1 MLEYFISAEI
11 FIKKIN
17 KFDENT
23 KKKALYL
30 AINKTKENHFDSLK
44 FILLLNN
51 LKIKENTE
59 DLENKLNNFWINLT
73 SVERINL
80 QPYLRLVLNKFLEK
94 N

>member
-1 MLEYFISAEI
+1 
-11 FIKKIN
+11 
-17 KFDENT
+17 
-23 KKKALYL
+23 
-30 AINKTKENHFDSLK
+30 K

>member
-11 FIKKIN
+11 FIKKISN
-17 KFDENT
+17 FDENT

-30 AINKTKENHFDSLK
+30 AINKTQENHFDSLK

-51 LKIKENTE
+51 LKIKENLE
-59 DLENKLNNFWINLT
+59 NLENKLKNYWINLS